1 MEHTTVNRRDVGSI
15 PIVSAVAVAEMAM
28 HRIVVPEGYSLMGVQ
43 IPSVTLS
50 RYNTIGSVSDL

>member
-15 PIVSAVAVAEMAM
+15 PIVSAEAVAEMAM
-28 HRIVVPEGYSLMGVQ
+28 HQIVVLNYTGSSPVSL
-43 IPSVTLS
+43 LS